1 MQKWIF
7 ISGFMVICRLGFSQD
22 NTTYINLYKDIAVS
36 EMVRTGIPASIK
48 LAQAIL
54 ESNCGKSE
62 LACKANNHFGIKC
75 GTDWNGKHFKKE
87 DDDFENGQLVKSC
100 FREFSSVNDSYVAH
114 SDFLTDPGKSARYG
128 SLFELGPTD
137 YKGWAKGLSRA
148 GYATDPQYAN
158 RLVDI
163 IEKYELYRL
172 DTEINNI
179 QASSSKKTKSH
190 YAVRYQNDVKYIV
203 TEENDSPVSL
213 AAQLDISPREILR
226 YNDGIENEKQVLAK
240 GDRVYLEPKQNKYKG
255 KQKYHMMK
263 EGDDMASISQKYGIK
278 MSSLLK
284 RNKLTGGQVPL
295 PNQKVMLKGKLKK
308 DLRTADPFAIPPR
321 DQQMNDNNETANKNA
336 SIEVKDTSRVTSTK
350 VTKPATIKEKS
361 IPPAT
366 QNKGHV
372 VSKGETLY
380 GIAQS
385 YGLSVDDLK
394 KMNNLSVD
402 TIFVGQKLEIR

>member
-7 ISGFMVICRLGFSQD
+7 ISGFIAICLPGFSQD
-22 NTTYINLYKDIAVS
+22 NNAYINLYKDIAVS
-36 EMVRTGIPASIK
+36 EMIRTGIPASIK

-75 GTDWNGKHFKKE
+75 GSDWNGKHFKKE

-100 FREFSSVNDSYVAH
+100 FREFNSVSDSYIAH
-114 SDFLTDPGKSARYG
+114 SDFLTDPGKAARYG

-137 YKGWAKGLSRA
+137 YKSWAKGLSRA
-148 GYATDPQYAN
+148 GYATDPQYAT

-172 DTEINNI
+172 DSEINRI
-179 QASSSKKTKSH
+179 EASASKKARSH
-190 YAVRYQNDVKYIV
+190 YAVRYQNEVKYIV
-203 TEENDSPVSL
+203 AEENDSPNSL
-213 AAQLDISPREILR
+213 AARLDISAREILR
-226 YNDGIENEKQVLAK
+226 YNDGIENEKQILTK
-240 GDRVYLEPKQNKYKG
+240 GSRVYLEPKQNKYKS
-255 KQKYHMMK
+255 KQQYHMMK
-263 EGDDMASISQKYGIK
+263 EGEDMAAVSQKYGIK
-278 MSSLLK
+278 LSSLLK
-284 RNKLTGGQVPL
+284 RNKLEGGQVPL
-295 PNQKVMLKGKLKK
+295 PNQKVVLKGKLKK
-308 DLRTADPFAIPPR
+308 ELRTVDPFAIPPR
-321 DQQMNDNNETANKNA
+321 NNQLYDNNETAGKNTGK
-336 SIEVKDTSRVTSTK
+336 EVVDTKNVVTTK
-350 VTKPATIKEKS
+350 VIKQDTIKEKTL
-361 IPPAT
+361 PPSS

-372 VSKGETLY
+372 VSRGETLY

-385 YGLSVDDLK
+385 YGLSVDELK